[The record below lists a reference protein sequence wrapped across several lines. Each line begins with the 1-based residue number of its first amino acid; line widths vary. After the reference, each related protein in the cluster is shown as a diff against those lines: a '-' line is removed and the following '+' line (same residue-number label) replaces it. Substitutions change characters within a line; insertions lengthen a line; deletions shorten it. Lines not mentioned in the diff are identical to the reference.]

1 MKSLL
6 SIVLIFSASFT
17 FGQTKSDLLD
27 CLKIVFERN
36 EFQPAFDAD
45 YTTAGSVIIQT
56 PESRAWRQATPTY
69 DLLVRDLRQEDFFD
83 FPRKVRVIREQ
94 EFEDTQIPERAI
106 LRINARGDEQELRL
120 SLNTTIASEAKFY
133 NWDYVLVK
141 EDDQWTILTHDV
153 KTRGMRIT
161 AQ

>member
-1 MKSLL
+1 M
-6 SIVLIFSASFT
+6 I
-17 FGQTKSDLLD
+17 
-27 CLKIVFERN
+27 
-36 EFQPAFDAD
+36 
-45 YTTAGSVIIQT
+45 Y
-56 PESRAWRQATPTY
+56 
-69 DLLVRDLRQEDFFD
+69 LVRDLRQEDFFD

-153 KTRGMRIT
+153 KTRGVRIT